1 MKKNTVFKKPKR
13 VILMTQIVLLAIFTV
28 ITLWE
33 NITVGTTF
41 FKITSDRLPA
51 SFNGFKIAQISDLH
65 NAEFGQDHSE
75 IIRILKEEKPQIIVI
90 TGDLIDSNHLDM
102 DTAISFVQQAVTI
115 APCYYV
121 TGNHEAWIKEDY
133 QKLEDRL
140 LDSNVIILHDEVV
153 IFERDSESIQLIGLD
168 DPEFSDQDS
177 YIQQIVL
184 STKLSNLNLDN
195 RFRLLLSH
203 RPEAFD
209 AYVDN
214 NIDLVLSGHTHG
226 GQFRLPFIGGVVAPN
241 QGFFPKVDAGEYHQF
256 NTTMIVSRGLG
267 NSIIPIRINNR
278 PEVVIVELVSQ
289 R

>member
-1 MKKNTVFKKPKR
+1 MKKNTAFQKPKR
-13 VILMTQIVLLAIFTV
+13 VILMTLIVLLAIFTV

-65 NAEFGQDHSE
+65 NVELGQDHSE

-102 DTAISFVQQAVTI
+102 DTAISFVQQAVNI

-121 TGNHEAWIKEDY
+121 TGNHEAWIKENY

-226 GQFRLPFIGGVVAPN
+226 GQFRLPFIGGVVVPN
-241 QGFFPKVDAGEYHQF
+241 QGFFPKVDAGEYHEF

>member
-13 VILMTQIVLLAIFTV
+13 VILMTLIVLLAIFTV
-28 ITLWE
+28 INLWE

-65 NAEFGQDHSE
+65 NAEIGQNHSE

-90 TGDLIDSNHLDM
+90 TGDLIDSNHLDI
-102 DTAISFVQQAVTI
+102 DTAISFVQQAVNI

-133 QKLEDRL
+133 QKLKDRL
-140 LDSNVIILHDEVV
+140 LDSNVIILHDELV
-153 IFERDSESIQLIGLD
+153 ILERDSQSIQLIGLD

-241 QGFFPKVDAGEYHQF
+241 QGFFPKVDAGEYHEF

>member
-13 VILMTQIVLLAIFTV
+13 VILMTLIVLLAIFTV
-28 ITLWE
+28 INLWE

-65 NAEFGQDHSE
+65 NAELGQDHSE

-121 TGNHEAWIKEDY
+121 TGNHEAWIKENY

-241 QGFFPKVDAGEYHQF
+241 QGFFPKVDAGEYHEF

>member
-13 VILMTQIVLLAIFTV
+13 VILMTLIVLLAIFTV
-28 ITLWE
+28 INLWE

-65 NAEFGQDHSE
+65 NAELGQDHSE

-121 TGNHEAWIKEDY
+121 TGNHEAWIKENY

-153 IFERDSESIQLIGLD
+153 LFERDSESIQLIGLD

-241 QGFFPKVDAGEYHQF
+241 QGFFPKVDAGEYHEF

>member
-13 VILMTQIVLLAIFTV
+13 VILMTLIVLLAIFTV

-65 NAEFGQDHSE
+65 NAELGQDHSE

-121 TGNHEAWIKEDY
+121 TGNHEAWIKVDY

-203 RPEAFD
+203 RSEAFD

-241 QGFFPKVDAGEYHQF
+241 QGFFPKVDAGEYHEF